1 MLNIKKKLGLS
12 VASAALGIALI
23 GGGTFAYFSD
33 EEVTNNSFAAGTL
46 DLSVDPTAIINL
58 DNLKPGDSMVREFSL
73 SNDGSLEIANVFLDT
88 NYTVV
93 DDGSNNTEDFGQHIQ
108 VNFLWNWDQESEPIF
123 ETTLY
128 DLREMDPDVVK
139 RDIWDPLWEERG
151 GLETGETHDF
161 WVQFEFIDN
170 GEDQNMFQNDALELE
185 WTFNATQGDGE
196 DL

>member
-12 VASAALGIALI
+12 IASAALGISLI

-33 EEVTNNSFAAGTL
+33 QEVTNNSFAAGTL
-46 DLSVDPTAIINL
+46 DLSVNPMAIINL

-73 SNDGSLEIANVFLDT
+73 SNDGSLKIENVLLETD
-88 NYTVV
+88 YTVI
-93 DDGSNNTEDFGQHIQ
+93 DEGNNNTDDFGSHIR

-123 ETTLY
+123 ETTLSE
-128 DLREMDPDVVK
+128 LREMDPDVVK
-139 RDIWDPLWEERG
+139 RDIWDPLWEQNG
-151 GLETGETHDF
+151 GLEAGETHDF

-170 GEDQNMFQNDALELE
+170 DEDQNMFQGDGLELE